1 MNLLDSVKGVMTNA
15 VVDKAA
21 SVLGIENGMMKS
33 ALKLA
38 LPAIIGGLINKGSS
52 ESGAGGLI
60 DLFKNGGFGDNNNS
74 DLIGVLGDDAKRGGM
89 LETGADLLGTIFGNN
104 QSGILDMILKST
116 GIGKSGGSSI
126 LSFLAPIV
134 INKLAGIV
142 FGDKMSASGLSKYL
156 GGQKSEIMGLVPGM
170 SSLLGGSAAVNE
182 TVGAVSGSS
191 NNDDDSGGGMGFMK
205 YLLPLLIL
213 AGLSY
218 WWMNR
223 DKATTTDVDEAKTEI
238 ATDKKE
244 IDTRKSTTTEP
255 AVDVDIDPS
264 EADTDIRPGYSV
276 NANGDI
282 VDENGKVLFA
292 SGTYEFDANGNLVD
306 KTNKR
311 IILPVTSITKD
322 LAGKINSMLSGQTG
336 TEVTMEEMKTIF
348 NDMIM
353 KKSSKT
359 SYGLTN
365 IEFNKE
371 NHKISN
377 FSKAE
382 VMGLAEALKSN
393 VDGKI
398 EVQVYTA
405 DGDDEKANDKLSDTR
420 ANVIRD
426 MLVTLG
432 VDKKQISAQGMG
444 DSNREKANA
453 GKVDIVIR

>member
-21 SVLGIENGMMKS
+21 SALGIENGMMKS

-60 DLFKNGGFGDNNNS
+60 DLFKNGGFGDSNNG
-74 DLIGVLGDDAKRGGM
+74 DLVGVLGDEAKRGGM

-104 QSGILDMILKST
+104 QSGILDMILKAT

-142 FGDKMSASGLSKYL
+142 FGEKMSASGLSKYL
-156 GGQKSEIMGLVPGM
+156 GNQKSDIMGLVPGM
-170 SSLLGGSAAVNE
+170 STLLGGSSAVNE

-191 NNDDDSGGGMGFMK
+191 NNNDDSGGGIGFLK
-205 YLLPLLIL
+205 YLLPLLFLGAI
-213 AGLSY
+213 GY
-218 WWMNR
+218 WWMNK
-223 DKATTTDVDEAKTEI
+223 DKAATTDIDTTKTEI
-238 ATDKKE
+238 TTGQKDVEPKKVITTSRDNE
-244 IDTRKSTTTEP
+244 TKVSTGETAAIT
-255 AVDVDIDPS
+255 
-264 EADTDIRPGYSV
+264 GYSV

-292 SGTYEFDANGNLVD
+292 NGTYELDAKGNLINKV
-306 KTNKR
+306 NKR
-311 IILPVTSITKD
+311 IVLPAASISRD
-322 LAGKINSMLSGQTG
+322 LGDKISSILSGLST
-336 TEVTMEEMKTIF
+336 TVTMEDMKSIF
-348 NDMIM
+348 GDMIM
-353 KKSSKT
+353 KKSTRT
-359 SYGLTN
+359 SYGLSN

-371 NHKISN
+371 DHKISN

-382 VMGLAEALKSN
+382 VMGLAEALKEN

-398 EVQVYTA
+398 EVQVHTA
-405 DGDDEKANDKLSDTR
+405 DGKSEKESDKLSDTR

-432 VDKKQISAQGMG
+432 VNKNQISAQGMG
-444 DSNREKANA
+444 DSNKEKAKS
-453 GKVDIVIR
+453 GKVEIVIK